1 MTLLSGGFSRV
12 GIGGYCP
19 LPGEGGAGGF
29 DAVDSRQDDVHDDDL
44 GCMVRAQPVAFGE
57 GDRVA

>member
-1 MTLLSGGFSRV
+1 M